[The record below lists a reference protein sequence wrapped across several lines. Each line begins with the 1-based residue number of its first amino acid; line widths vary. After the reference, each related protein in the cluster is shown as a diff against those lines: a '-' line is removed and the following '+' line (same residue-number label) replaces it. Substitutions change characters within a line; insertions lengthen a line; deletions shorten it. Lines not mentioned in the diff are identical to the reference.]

1 MLRLNH
7 LNKFVPLLLPFV
19 AVLVFANG
27 LSAQLLRFW
36 DDNRYVTENPYLR
49 SLDWPNLWAM
59 LTRFYF
65 ANYAPVV
72 LLSFALD
79 YRVWGLEPF
88 GYHLTSLLLHVLN
101 ITLAYAVARRLVG
114 GGTGALVAALVFA
127 VHPLQVEAVVWVAGR
142 KTLLCGTFALLA
154 LLSYMRSSKL
164 DGSPNGRNFLA
175 ASWLLLGLALLCK
188 ASVVGMPAVFGLYD
202 RLWMRHSWRRILER
216 NLVPLLLAASIAALT
231 VIAHAQAGGIKEL
244 RGGSVF
250 VMGQIMLL
258 VAWDYVGAFI
268 LPLNLNNLYLYDL
281 AVLKDNWRI
290 WLGVLPVVGVLL
302 ASFGAYRGRRL
313 LRLGGVWLLMFMLPV
328 ANVLPL
334 SPHRADRHVYLPL
347 LAVGLWLGAWAARR
361 GQLSK
366 WRQMLA
372 GMGGSLLIF
381 WIVTASSRSLVW
393 QSDVQLWRDHLVDY
407 PNSVTGNINLAGE
420 YFALNEYDFAAPLY
434 MRLLTLDPTDV
445 RPPYFLAQIAARRG
459 DLQAEIGF
467 YRRAISVRTGD
478 AELRN
483 NLGYALLGAGQAA
496 QALAEFST
504 ALALKPGYGRALV
517 NKGSAELMLGHYV
530 DARNTFRAVL
540 QLDGDSADAASGLCV
555 ALASLGD
562 LKAALVQCEAAVKIA
577 PENGLYLGR
586 SAHVLLLQG
595 NAVAALQIAQRA
607 VAAAPQAALSY
618 RTLADA
624 YRLLSEPVWAE
635 GYYREALRLDPN
647 NREALQGLRQL
658 EK

>member
-1 MLRLNH
+1 MLRLNRF
-7 LNKFVPLLLPFV
+7 NKFVSVLLPLL

-49 SLDWPNLWAM
+49 SLDLPNLWAM

-65 ANYAPVV
+65 GNYAPVV

-79 YRVWGLEPF
+79 YRVWFLQPF

-101 ITLAYAVARRLVG
+101 VALAYAVARRLLG
-114 GGTGALVAALVFA
+114 SRTGALVAALVFA

-154 LLSYMRSSKL
+154 LLCYMRSSKL
-164 DGSPNGRNFLA
+164 DGSANARHLLG

-202 RLWMRHSWRRILER
+202 RFWMRHSWRRILQR
-216 NLVPLLLAASIAALT
+216 NLVPLLLGGTVAALT
-231 VIAHAQAGGIKEL
+231 VIAHAQAGGIKAL

-281 AVLKDNWRI
+281 AVLNDNWRI
-290 WLGVLPVVGVLL
+290 WLGLLPVVGVLL
-302 ASFGAYRGRRL
+302 AGFGAYRGRRL
-313 LRLGGVWLLMFMLPV
+313 LRFGGVWLLVLMLPV

-361 GQLSK
+361 AQPSK
-366 WRQMLA
+366 WQPVLY
-372 GMGGSLLIF
+372 GMGSSLLIF

-393 QSDVQLWRDHLVDY
+393 HSDVELWRDHLVDY
-407 PNSVTGNINLAGE
+407 PSSVTGNINLAGE
-420 YFALNEYDFAAPLY
+420 YFALNQYDFAAPLY
-434 MRLLTLDPTDV
+434 IRLMTLDPADV
-445 RPPYFLAQIAARRG
+445 RPPYYLAQIAARRG
-459 DLQAEIGF
+459 DVQAEIGF
-467 YRRAISVRTGD
+467 YRRAVSVSTSN

-483 NLGYALLGAGQAA
+483 NLGYALVGAGRPAEALLEFAA
-496 QALAEFST
+496 

-517 NKGSAELMLGHYV
+517 NKGSAELMLGQYV
-530 DARNTFRAVL
+530 HARDTFRAVL
-540 QLDGDSADAASGLCV
+540 QLDADSPDAASGLCV

-562 LKAALVQCEAAVKIA
+562 LKAALVQCDAAIKIA

-607 VAAAPQAALSY
+607 VAAEPQAALGY

-635 GYYREALRLDPN
+635 GYYREALRLDPA
-647 NREALQGLRQL
+647 NREALQGLGL
-658 EK
+658 LGK